1 MCLRQSGKSSQ
12 ESHTYRMEEEE
23 FAKRTR
29 RLNEHLQIVG
39 SRCKDP
45 EAKEHMPVFSPRN
58 RCPGVS
64 VRLILQLG

>member
-1 MCLRQSGKSSQ
+1 
-12 ESHTYRMEEEE
+12 MEEEE